1 MKKPGV
7 EKIGD
12 SQDNM
17 AIGDPWEEAAADE
30 VDPTVG
36 IDFGAGEAER
46 RFTSKGNAACFTAG
60 QTAILSIAHSFGIA
74 TVEHFLDDLVVIF
87 CGIAGIGGFE
97 CWPVFAKNTLERGF
111 IDMFAGGKFSHSW

>member
-46 RFTSKGNAACFTAG
+46 RFTSKSEYLQN
-60 QTAILSIAHSFGIA
+60 
-74 TVEHFLDDLVVIF
+74 VVRYIYNLKHAF
-87 CGIAGIGGFE
+87 
-97 CWPVFAKNTLERGF
+97 
-111 IDMFAGGKFSHSW
+111 